1 MCAEQQIN
9 HLSPNS
15 AFVRYA
21 SKADLELTTTR
32 VSASPSHKAR
42 QANPFFSDLLT

>member
-9 HLSPNS
+9 HLNLNI

-32 VSASPSHKAR
+32 VSASTYYKAR